1 MATALSLDT
10 SYAGKYAGEYLRAA
24 FLANDSLQ
32 HVTVKENID
41 WRQVVKR
48 FTDDISFEAPTCDF
62 TPLGD
67 ITIEERWITLKKF
80 QLHRNLCKN
89 DFLNDWP
96 AGDYQKGNVEAALS
110 DNIIANM
117 LEGIAAKNEQVL
129 WTGNGTLTT
138 EYDGLLRLMDADGT
152 VIKPTPAAITTTNVF
167 EKIQVVIDAAP
178 LAVKNATEKPMLYM
192 SNDVW
197 EKYMFANAAVGG
209 NGWYNFGGPEMPKTY
224 LGMYQ
229 IVVCGGLPANTVLF
243 MRKSNAW
250 FGTNLLS
257 DWNSIQVV
265 DMGQFAEENVRFAAK
280 FFAAAQYGIGS
291 EIVAYST
298 WF

>member
-1 MATALSLDT
+1 MATSLSLTT

-48 FTDDISFEAPTCDF
+48 FTDDVTFEAPTCDF

-67 ITIEERWITLKKF
+67 ITINERWLTLKKF
-80 QLHRNLCKN
+80 QLHRNVCKN
-89 DFLNDWP
+89 EFLDDWA
-96 AGDYQKGNVEAALS
+96 AGDYQKGNLEAALS

-117 LEGIAAKNEQVL
+117 LEGIAAENERIL
-129 WTGNGTLTT
+129 WVGNGTLAT
-138 EYDGLLRLMDADGT
+138 EYDGLLQLMGADGT
-152 VIKPTPAAITTTNVF
+152 VITPTAAAITTANIFTAL
-167 EKIQVVIDAAP
+167 QTVIDAAP

-197 EKYMFANAAVGG
+197 EKFMFASAAAG
-209 NGWYNFGGPEMPKTY
+209 NGWYTYGGPEVPKSY

-229 IVVCGGLPANTVLF
+229 IVVCGGLPANTILF
-243 MRKSNAW
+243 MRKSNVW
-250 FGTNLLS
+250 FGTNLVS
-257 DWNSIQVV
+257 DWNNIQVV
-265 DMGQFAEENVRFAAK
+265 DMGQFAENNVRFAAQ
-280 FFAAAQYGIGS
+280 FFGAAQYGIGS